1 MYNME
6 KSEILKLI
14 KELGSDSKSKS
25 KRASD
30 KLVEIFE
37 PKIKAWAEI
46 VAEYT
51 QDHISNYGEYEPSHG
66 EIVSVSYYKTGNEFC
81 FCYKDACCGE
91 VIDDYIYVNVD
102 DIMDENFLNKVK
114 KMAIDTAIEA
124 TNILISEYTCKLN
137 KEHEKLAML
146 QDLLKTSNTDK

>member
-1 MYNME
+1 ME
-6 KSEILKLI
+6 KEEILKLI
-14 KELGSDSKSKS
+14 EWLDSDSKSKS
-25 KRASD
+25 KKASD

-46 VAEYT
+46 VAEYL
-51 QDHISNYGEYEPSHG
+51 DDNNISEYGDYLSSRG
-66 EIVSVSYYKTGNEFC
+66 SIVSVSYYKTGNEFC
-81 FCYKDACCGE
+81 FCYKDACLGE

-114 KMAIDTAIEA
+114 KMAIDEAIET
-124 TNILISEYTCKLN
+124 TNNLISKYTCKLN

-146 QDLLKTSNTDK
+146 QGLLKTSNTDK